1 MNKSSRRGVVALW
14 DERTHLLLGVTVAA
28 HSPQVLESSPQEDDE
43 ETPKESDHGR
53 GEESPPHPLAV
64 AVTGHIWRE
73 RDDHAHLGYVD
84 GRVRVEFIPV
94 FRHYRSL
101 VTWPAPAHNN
111 QKNERKKEKKNSTG
125 VGGKRFR
132 RFGELQPAPPDA
144 PAAQPCFKSTTSR
157 SSLPSHLASPS
168 GVKSW
173 VEQRDTRTIKYVFFL
188 KKTKTSFEIRRSHQS
203 CASRC
208 AFMAGLARHP
218 FWFVRKNHIFFP
230 PPQKNPQ
237 NFPTA
242 PPVKATKV
250 LIWTHRRSSRSSTVD
265 GSTHCSTLLS
275 SSAAR
280 SDSAA
285 RTVECA
291 PRVTTKE
298 KKEEEK

>member
-188 KKTKTSFEIRRSHQS
+188 KKKQKLPLKSGDHI
-203 CASRC
+203 SR
-208 AFMAGLARHP
+208 
-218 FWFVRKNHIFFP
+218 
-230 PPQKNPQ
+230 
-237 NFPTA
+237 A
-242 PPVKATKV
+242 P
-250 LIWTHRRSSRSSTVD
+250 L
-265 GSTHCSTLLS
+265 G
-275 SSAAR
+275 AR
-280 SDSAA
+280 SWLDS
-285 RTVECA
+285 RVILFDSCVKITFFSPLLKKTLKISRQ
-291 PRVTTKE
+291 PRRLKQQ
-298 KKEEEK
+298 KC